1 MGRCWSPTAGPTR
14 CSCRASG
21 RGWCAPVAGSSAPMC
36 GLIGRSVKGGEP
48 DGRARPHQRSQDT
61 KARSA
66 PALELETG
74 LHQARGL
81 KVDSRPR
88 SYPSYGYVHP
98 EPRPAILR
106 TPGLPGASRASWFR
120 SGSLPVAPP
129 NPFGGLLNPDTSA
142 PYAKRPRARMTV
154 LADQGAP
161 VGVSTWRAFNSV
173 ATARA
178 DIPANSERIGA
189 MARARSAAPACRIS
203 LIAGSR
209 GPPSLTP
216 RALAAASPALVRSLA
231 MRGAAGFDSARKS
244 LIGPIPADSV
254 V

>member
-1 MGRCWSPTAGPTR
+1 MMGRCWSPTAGPTR

-21 RGWCAPVAGSSAPMC
+21 RGWCAPVAGSSAPVC

-129 NPFGGLLNPDTSA
+129 PQPVWGLAQPRHQR
-142 PYAKRPRARMTV
+142 PYAKLISGDEVFAIKGCFVYKTV
-154 LADQGAP
+154 ETIHRSEFCFFYQVNSTQLPNLNFCTVGQG
-161 VGVSTWRAFNSV
+161 S
-173 ATARA
+173 
-178 DIPANSERIGA
+178 D
-189 MARARSAAPACRIS
+189 
-203 LIAGSR
+203 
-209 GPPSLTP
+209 
-216 RALAAASPALVRSLA
+216 
-231 MRGAAGFDSARKS
+231 
-244 LIGPIPADSV
+244 
-254 V
+254 